1 MGFGSM
7 LNEAKSAV
15 QQTMGDGVRMPNAF
29 LDVREGKRT
38 FRFIPDPK
46 NPGEPLQGEIVL
58 SVWIP
63 VMKDGKLVE
72 RRVFIDEQGRRLL
85 NDADK
90 AAGRDGDTAWA
101 SKIKRRFFLNVY
113 DRTRVIKLPEG
124 TIVYPNLKNEYWQKS
139 ADGKMSQ
146 IAGTPQPNNTVMV
159 LEGSVSLRADR
170 RGGLLNDLDDLSKMI
185 YDESGA
191 KLVPITH
198 VDIEMVTKGTGLAT
212 SRTVHP
218 GMNREVFPADPATL
232 PVYDLKAFTRA
243 WPIDAIG
250 LLLNGSEYTEVVK
263 NFGLSMVPQMTQT
276 GSVKAAAD
284 DSEDLPF

>member
-1 MGFGSM
+1 MLESAKIAVSSSMGES
-7 LNEAKSAV
+7 
-15 QQTMGDGVRMPNAF
+15 GVRMPNVF

-58 SVWIP
+58 SVWMP

-72 RRVFIDEQGRRLL
+72 RRVFIDEAGRKLL
-85 NDADK
+85 NEADK

-113 DRTRVIKLPEG
+113 DRTRVVKLADG
-124 TIVYPNLKNEYWQKS
+124 NMVYPNLKNEYWQKGQ
-139 ADGKMSQ
+139 DGKVSQ
-146 IAGTPQPNNTVMV
+146 VAGQAEPNNTVMV

-185 YDESGA
+185 YDDSGT
-191 KLVPITH
+191 KLVPITQ

-212 SRTVHP
+212 TRTVHP
-218 GMNREVFPADPATL
+218 GMNREKFPVDPATL
-232 PVYDLKAFTRA
+232 SIYDIKGFTKA
-243 WPIDAIG
+243 WPVDALGALIH
-250 LLLNGSEYTEVVK
+250 GSEYGEVIK
-263 NFGLSMVPQMTQT
+263 NFGLLMVPQVMSAEQ
-276 GSVKAAAD
+276 G
-284 DSEDLPF
+284 EDLF

>member
-7 LNEAKSAV
+7 LENAKSV
-15 QQTMGDGVRMPNAF
+15 VKESMGEGARMPNVF

-58 SVWIP
+58 SVWMP

-72 RRVFIDEQGRRLL
+72 RRVFIDEAGRKLL
-85 NDADK
+85 NEADK
-90 AAGRDGDTAWA
+90 AAGREGDTAWA
-101 SKIKRRFFLNVY
+101 GKIKRRFFLNVY
-113 DRTRVIKLPEG
+113 DRTRVIKLPDG
-124 TIVYPNLKNEYWQKS
+124 TIVYPNLKNEYWQKNS
-139 ADGKMSQ
+139 DGKLSQ
-146 IAGTPQPNNTVMV
+146 IAGQSEPNNTVMV

-185 YDESGA
+185 YDDSGT
-191 KLVPITH
+191 KLVPITQ

-212 SRTVHP
+212 TRTVHP
-218 GMNREVFPADPATL
+218 GMNREKFPVDSATL
-232 PVYDLKAFTRA
+232 PVYDLKNFTKA

-250 LLLNGSEYTEVVK
+250 ALIHGSEYGEVVK
-263 NFGLSMVPQMTQT
+263 NFNLLMVPQATVA
-276 GSVKAAAD
+276 SA
-284 DSEDLPF
+284 EDLF

>member
-15 QQTMGDGVRMPNAF
+15 RESMGDGNRMPNAF

-38 FRFIPDPK
+38 FRFIPDPM

-72 RRVFIDEQGRRLL
+72 RRIFIDEAGRRLL
-85 NDADK
+85 NDTDK

-113 DRTRVIKLPEG
+113 DRTRVVKLADG

-139 ADGKMSQ
+139 PDGKMTQ
-146 IAGTPQPNNTVMV
+146 VTEVAQPNNLVMV

-185 YDESGA
+185 YDESGT
-191 KLVPITH
+191 KLVPITQ

-212 SRTVHP
+212 NRTVHP
-218 GMNREVFPADPATL
+218 GMNREAFPVDPSTL
-232 PVYDLKAFTRA
+232 QVYDLKSFTKP
-243 WPIDAIG
+243 WPIDAIA
-250 LLLNGSEYTEVVK
+250 LLLNGSEYTEVIK
-263 NFGLSMVPQMTQT
+263 NFELSMMPQ
-276 GSVKAAAD
+276 SVGVASKAVAD
-284 DSEDLPF
+284 DAGDLPF

>member
-7 LNEAKSAV
+7 LDVAKNAV
-15 QQTMGDGVRMPNAF
+15 KESMGDGVRMPNAF

-90 AAGRDGDTAWA
+90 AAGREGDTAWA
-101 SKIKRRFFLNVY
+101 GKIKRRFFLNVY
-113 DRTRVIKLPEG
+113 DRTRVIKLPDG

-139 ADGKMSQ
+139 SEGKMTQ
-146 IAGTPQPNNTVMV
+146 VAGQSEPNNTVMV

-185 YDESGA
+185 YDESGT
-191 KLVPITH
+191 KLIPITH

-212 SRTVHP
+212 TRTVHP
-218 GMNREVFPADPATL
+218 GMNREKFPVDSATL
-232 PVYDLKAFTRA
+232 PVYDLKNFTKA

-250 LLLNGSEYTEVVK
+250 LLLNGAEYPEVIK
-263 NFGLSMVPQMTQT
+263 NFSLSMVPQAVQT
-276 GSVKAAAD
+276 VD
-284 DSEDLPF
+284 EDLFGN